1 MVIFWNGILHHIE
14 TEADERIVLWSEN
27 MNEWIVARI
36 NSLKEDL
43 SKKQEY
49 FKINIQNMDSPT
61 YEDNTINDLLV
72 MKKLKTEIEQLELLL
87 QLNGIFAQDNAMENL
102 LREVGNLQSN
112 FQKLCRSNKV
122 SKKAICNLVIPFRDK
137 YNLTDLQAL
146 QIARNELSVA
156 EIADLLLQ
164 NDGFKEVI

>member
-1 MVIFWNGILHHIE
+1 
-14 TEADERIVLWSEN
+14 

-72 MKKLKTEIEQLELLL
+72 MKKLKTDIEQLELLL

-112 FQKLCRSNKV
+112 FQK
-122 SKKAICNLVIPFRDK
+122 
-137 YNLTDLQAL
+137 
-146 QIARNELSVA
+146 
-156 EIADLLLQ
+156 
-164 NDGFKEVI
+164 

>member
-1 MVIFWNGILHHIE
+1 
-14 TEADERIVLWSEN
+14 
-27 MNEWIVARI
+27 
-36 NSLKEDL
+36 
-43 SKKQEY
+43 
-49 FKINIQNMDSPT
+49 MDSPT

-122 SKKAICNLVIPFRDK
+122 SKKAICNLAIPFRDK

-156 EIADLLLQ
+156 EIADLLL
-164 NDGFKEVI
+164 

>member
-72 MKKLKTEIEQLELLL
+72 MKKLKTEIEQLELML
-87 QLNGIFAQDNAMENL
+87 QMNDIFHREN
-102 LREVGNLQSN
+102 
-112 FQKLCRSNKV
+112 
-122 SKKAICNLVIPFRDK
+122 
-137 YNLTDLQAL
+137 T
-146 QIARNELSVA
+146 
-156 EIADLLLQ
+156 
-164 NDGFKEVI
+164 